1 MDLRYI
7 ALHINYDSGF
17 VDPFRDNFNLHSRFI
32 SNYLS
37 VQVRKLKF
45 KTDNTFRMI
54 CVTPSIKSLYQYQK
68 IVNNVLDVHI
78 PFDKEKYDQ
87 LKEIEKYEYYLH
99 LLEEGYNICSKH
111 KNIPLSGLLSL
122 HKQFRDGGYKNEW
135 LHKKK
140 RFKELNLEVI
150 LYCYFT
156 SKDFRLKI
164 TINNLKT
171 KEELISG
178 FVIRTLP
185 DEVCFQP
192 LFKDVVIIDNILGIT
207 DSHDYP
213 RFTFKLEDIY
223 SNKFRFEINY
233 DSGLVYKPLL

>member
-1 MDLRYI
+1 M
-7 ALHINYDSGF
+7 NFDSGF

-37 VQVRKLKF
+37 VQIRKLKF
-45 KTDNTFRMI
+45 KTDDTFKMI
-54 CVTPSIKSLYQYQK
+54 SIIPSAMTEYTCR
-68 IVNNVLDVHI
+68 VVGNDVLRVHV
-78 PFDKEKYDQ
+78 PFDKEKYNQ
-87 LKEIEKYEYYLH
+87 LKEVEKYEYYLH

-111 KNIPLSGLLSL
+111 KDIPLSYLLSL
-122 HKQFRDGGYKNEW
+122 HKQFREGGYKNEW
-135 LHKKK
+135 LHKKR
-140 RFKELNLEVI
+140 RFKEQNIEVI

-156 SKDFRLKI
+156 SKDFRLRI
-164 TINNLKT
+164 TINNLQT

-207 DSHDYP
+207 DFQDRP
-213 RFTFKLEDIY
+213 KFTFRLEDIY
-223 SNKFRFEINY
+223 SNKFTFEINN
-233 DSGLVYKPLL
+233 DFGLVYKPFISSDIASEG